1 MARARMSSKGGDA
14 HLEHLRDELDAA
26 LQDTDRLRAQLEHVM
41 DTNRSLSVLLLN
53 SDARGGELMK
63 MLVAVRALIES
74 RDAASALA
82 GLEDILVNVV
92 GTADYLIYSL
102 DEASNSLIPIAAL
115 GEAFSSSGSVSLDGS
130 WLGDVVRTGE
140 VLISRPRTGA
150 RRRPDHQ
157 VAAVVPLRVLD
168 RVLGAIVIG
177 EVLPHRDA
185 LDLCDREVLRLL
197 GAYAATAIIAA
208 DRRGEWN
215 QLPVA
220 LK

>member
-1 MARARMSSKGGDA
+1 MARTRMSVKSADA
-14 HLEHLRDELDAA
+14 HVEHLRDELDAA
-26 LQDTDRLRAQLEHVM
+26 LHDTDRLRAQLEHVM
-41 DTNRSLSVLLLN
+41 DTNRSLSTLLLN

-82 GLEDILVNVV
+82 GLEDILVNVI
-92 GTADYLIYSL
+92 GAADYLIYTL
-102 DEASNSLIPIAAL
+102 DEASNSLVPIAVL
-115 GEAFSSSGSVSLDGS
+115 GDAFSSSGSVAIEGS

-140 VLISRPRTGA
+140 VLIARVRTGV
-150 RRRPDHQ
+150 RKQPNHR
-157 VAAVVPLRVLD
+157 VAAVVPLRVVN

-177 EVLPHRDA
+177 DVLSHRDS
-185 LDLCDREVLRLL
+185 LNLCDREVLRLL

-208 DRRGEWN
+208 DRRGEWC

>member
-1 MARARMSSKGGDA
+1 MARARVSLAPTDA
-14 HLEHLRDELDAA
+14 RVSQLREDLITALDDA
-26 LQDTDRLRAQLEHVM
+26 DRLRAQLEHVM
-41 DTNRSLSVLLLN
+41 ATNRSLSVLLLN

-74 RDAASALA
+74 RDAPAALA

-102 DEASNSLIPIAAL
+102 DEENDSLVPIAAL
-115 GEAFSSSGSVSLDGS
+115 GDAFATSGRVPLNGS

-140 VLISRPRTGA
+140 VLISRA
-150 RRRPDHQ
+150 RPASRRNPDAGI
-157 VAAVVPLRVLD
+157 AAVVPLRVVD

-177 EVLPHRDA
+177 QVLPHRES

-208 DRRGEWN
+208 DRRGDWN
-215 QLPVA
+215 QLPAA
-220 LK
+220 LQ